1 MWVKLIPVIFVV
13 LWSSGFVGARFGLQ
27 YAEPATLLALRMMAN
42 VAVFIVLIAF
52 MRRRIPMGKD
62 LLHASIVGLLIHGC
76 YLGGTYQAISMG
88 MPAGLCALLVGIQPI
103 LTAVLLV
110 GFSNQRLIASQW
122 LGLMVGFVGISLV
135 LMGNVEWQNDEHQL
149 AAICFT
155 FTALVGIT
163 LGTLYQKK
171 FCHNVDMIGGALVQY
186 FASAILFSIVAWNT
200 ETMEVMW
207 VPEFFA
213 VMAWLVIVLSVFAIL
228 LLLFMVK
235 SGESSKVASTFYLV
249 PPVTAIQAWLVFNES
264 FDWLGALGFTL
275 AAIAVYLVVR
285 KPIEKEKKISV
296 AQNSQVKEG

>member
-27 YAEPATLLALRMMAN
+27 YAEPATLLSLRMMAN

-62 LLHASIVGLLIHGC
+62 LLHASVVGLLIHGC

-122 LGLMVGFVGISLV
+122 FGLMVGFVGISLV

-149 AAICFT
+149 VAICFT
-155 FTALVGIT
+155 LTALVGIT
-163 LGTLYQKK
+163 LGTLYQKR

-186 FASAILFSIVAWNT
+186 AASAILFSTIAWNT

-264 FDWLGALGFTL
+264 FDWLGAFGFAL

-285 KPIEKEKKISV
+285 KPILKGEK
-296 AQNSQVKEG
+296 